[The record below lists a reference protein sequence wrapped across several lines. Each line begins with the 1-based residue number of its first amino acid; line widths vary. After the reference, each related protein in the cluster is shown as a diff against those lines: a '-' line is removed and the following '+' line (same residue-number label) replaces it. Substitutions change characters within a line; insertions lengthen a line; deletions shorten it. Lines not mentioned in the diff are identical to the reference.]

1 MSENVIEKVAAYYTD
16 RLKSYGATPAG
27 VDWNSEASQVLRF
40 EQITRLIPP
49 CLPDFSIVDYGS
61 GYGALYEFLANK
73 YGDQFKYFGFDV
85 SDEMVNVARKKYA
98 SNANFF
104 VTSALD
110 QIPKSDFLVSSGI
123 FNVKFDFGVSDWESY
138 VISTIDYF
146 NSITVMGFSFNMLT
160 KYSDKEYMRENLY
173 YPDPSFYFDYCK
185 THFSKYVAL
194 LHDYPLYEFTLIV
207 KK

>member
-1 MSENVIEKVAAYYTD
+1 MSGYIIEKVAAYYTD
-16 RLKSYGATPAG
+16 KVKSYGPTPAG

-49 CLPDFSIVDYGS
+49 GLPDFSIVDYGS
-61 GYGALYEFLANK
+61 GYCALYDFLVNK
-73 YGDQFKYFGFDV
+73 YGDQIKYSGFDI
-85 SDEMVNVARKKYA
+85 SDEMVNLARIKCV
-98 SNANFF
+98 SNGNFF
-104 VTSALD
+104 VTSIRD

-123 FNVKFDFGVSDWESY
+123 FNVKFDFNIDKWERY
-138 VISTIDYF
+138 VVETLGYF
-146 NSITVMGFSFNMLT
+146 NSIAVKGFSFNMLT
-160 KYSDKEYMRENLY
+160 KYSDREFLKENLY
-173 YPDPSFYFDYCK
+173 YPDPYFYFDYCK